1 MSFETQQ
8 DNQLKLEKQQLTI
21 GFIPLTDCATLA
33 VAKEKGFFK
42 KYGLDVN
49 LSKEASWANIRD
61 KLAYGMLD
69 CAQMLATMPI
79 TSTLGMG
86 GWKKETV
93 TSLVLG
99 VNGNA
104 ITVSCRLYN
113 ELKELNPDFDKQRP
127 VTADTLKQLIE
138 IKKSKGDK
146 PLTFAHVFPASTHN
160 YLLRYWLAS
169 SGIDPDHD
177 INLSVIPPQQMVTNL
192 EENIVDGFCV
202 GEPWNQSAI
211 SNGMGHVLITSYEI
225 WNNAPD
231 KVLGM
236 NKEWAYRNPNTHAAV
251 VKALIEA
258 AQWVDIKENRTETA
272 EIVAGEKYIN
282 VPVDVVLP
290 SLTGR
295 YQYHQDGDIVDIPDF
310 NLFYKYTAAFPWH
323 SHAAWYISQ
332 MIRWNDLAN
341 TMDVK
346 NIIKDIFWVD
356 FHRQVCAEMRLDCP
370 AINIKSEGQ
379 HMDTW
384 ELLSESHSIL
394 MGADKFF
401 NGETFDFN

>member
-1 MSFETQQ
+1 MSFEMNKNVLTP
-8 DNQLKLEKQQLTI
+8 EKQKLNI

-33 VAKEKGFFK
+33 VAKEKGFFE

-79 TSTLGMG
+79 ASTLGIG

-93 TSLVLG
+93 SSLVLG

-104 ITVSCRLYN
+104 ITVSSRLYK

-127 VTADTLKQLIE
+127 VTADTLKNLIE
-138 IKKSKGDK
+138 LKKLKGQK
-146 PLTFAHVFPASTHN
+146 KLTFAHVFPASTHN
-160 YLLRYWLAS
+160 YFLRYWLAS
-169 SGIDPDHD
+169 SGIDPDND
-177 INLSVIPPQQMVTNL
+177 LNLNVIPPQQMVTNL

-202 GEPWNQSAI
+202 GEPWNQLAS
-211 SNGMGHVLITSYEI
+211 SNGAGHVLITSYEI

-236 NKEWAYRNPNTHAAV
+236 NKEWAYNHPNTHKAV

-258 AQWVDIKENRTETA
+258 AQWVDMEEHRVETA
-272 EIVAGEKYIN
+272 EIISGEKYIN
-282 VPVDVVLP
+282 VPVDVILP
-290 SLTGR
+290 SLTGN
-295 YQYHQDGDIVDIPDF
+295 YKYDQEGDVVSIPDF

-332 MIRWNDLAN
+332 MIRWGDLPDSLD
-341 TMDVK
+341 TK

-356 FHRQVCAEMRLDCP
+356 FHREVVAEMGLDCP
-370 AINIKSEGQ
+370 DVNVKHEGL
-379 HMDTW
+379 HAKEWT
-384 ELLSESHSIL
+384 LKTNTTSLS
-394 MGADKFF
+394 MVADKFF
-401 NGETFDFN
+401 DGSEFDFS